1 MADTKKEW
9 KHLTF
14 FEKFIRFFVNSVGIL
29 IAAFVTYF
37 AYCVPVECT
46 GLDQGVNIYCLTHPG
61 SAADAIGFTLLW
73 FGAFWLSGVW
83 APLLSW
89 LSNVWGAF
97 NFDDGEDVWKR
108 ITLFAW
114 LASIAGPAIIT
125 LW

>member
-9 KHLTF
+9 EHLTF
-14 FEKFIRFFVNSVGIL
+14 FEKFMRLFVNSIGIL
-29 IAAFVTYF
+29 IAAFVTYM

-61 SAADAIGFTLLW
+61 SAADAVGFTLLW

-83 APLLSW
+83 SPLLAW
-89 LSNVWGAF
+89 LSRSGSF
-97 NFDDGEDVWKR
+97 YFDDGADVWGV
-108 ITLFAW
+108 ITKAAW
-114 LASIAGPAIIT
+114 LSCIIGPAIIT